1 MPQHSWKHSLPG
13 CCDQH
18 GVGCKCSGYVLQFG
32 TLTCRVFNCEF
43 VQCSVLGE
51 SGRNFQSLHVH
62 TAHSK
67 SISQCSLSVFSF
79 LETPHL
85 NVNLGYEFGVKS
97 ALPSSQ
103 LGKKLCVP

>member
-1 MPQHSWKHSLPG
+1 MQWL
-13 CCDQH
+13 
-18 GVGCKCSGYVLQFG
+18 CSSVY
-32 TLTCRVFNCEF
+32 

-79 LETPHL
+79 LETPNL

-103 LGKKLCVP
+103 LGENFGCLKFYFTIYQS